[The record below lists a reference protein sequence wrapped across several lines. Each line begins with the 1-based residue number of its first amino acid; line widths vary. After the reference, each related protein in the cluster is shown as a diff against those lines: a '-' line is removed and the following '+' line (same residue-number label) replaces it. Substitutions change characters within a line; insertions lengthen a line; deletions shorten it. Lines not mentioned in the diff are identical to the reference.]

1 MRVSRW
7 LAAGALTA
15 VAACGGGG
23 GSGGGAAGPAP
34 STAFLAEAEVQRIVA
49 QAVAEAQARGAR
61 AHVAVVD
68 RAGNVLAAFAMS
80 GAPATVAITSGSGV
94 TGGLDGIAQG
104 TVPAAYSA
112 TAKAMTAAY
121 LSSNG
126 NAFSTRTANQI
137 VREHFDPSER
147 GQPSGPLYGVQYSQ
161 LPCSDV
167 NRRAEEGTQ
176 GPKRSPLGMSAD
188 PGGLP
193 LYKDGVLVGGIGI
206 EANGVYGGDADI
218 VDIDGDPEEA
228 IAVAGAFG
236 YAAPQDIRANR
247 ITADG
252 RTLRYVD
259 SEALASTPAAAPAF
273 AALPGALVAIP
284 GFASGAVSAG
294 TVFGSVASGVRA
306 ASRAE
311 LGADAFVLVDALGN
325 ERFAPRDAPDR
336 GLEAAQVTAILAEA
350 LAVARRAR
358 AQIRRPLGS
367 AAQVSVAVVD
377 VAGNVLGIA
386 RTADGPMFGIDVAVQ
401 KARTAAL
408 FSGPLA
414 TGLFVGSADHLPNGA
429 HVDLADYLAAARAF
443 LGDANAF
450 TGATAWSARAIG
462 NIHRPMFPDGID
474 GAPQGPL
481 STPMGRWSPFNV
493 GYQLDLVYDRL
504 LASASRPLD
513 HVPCVAPAA
522 GPSLANGAQI
532 FPGGVPIYRGSVV
545 VGAIGVSGDG
555 VDQDDMVAFLGLDNA
570 AARVGNA
577 IGNAPPAMR
586 ADRLTPMGT
595 RLRYVQCP
603 QSPFLDSSE
612 QDACAG
618 K

>member
-1 MRVSRW
+1 MCVSRW
-7 LAAGALTA
+7 LAAGAL
-15 VAACGGGG
+15 AALAGCGGAG
-23 GSGGGAAGPAP
+23 GSGGSSAVPATP
-34 STAFLAEAEVQRIVA
+34 RALEEAEVQRIVA

-94 TGGLDGIAQG
+94 SGGLDGILPG
-104 TVPAAYSA
+104 TVPAAYA
-112 TAKAMTAAY
+112 AIAKAMTGAY
-121 LSSNG
+121 LSSGG

-137 VREHFDPSER
+137 VREHFDPGER
-147 GQPSGPLYGVQYSQ
+147 GQPAGPLYGVQYSQ

-176 GPKRSPLGMSAD
+176 GPKRSPLGLSAD

-193 LYKDGVLVGGIGI
+193 LYKDGVLVGGIGV

-218 VDIDGDPEEA
+218 VDFDSDPEEA

-259 SEALASTPAAAPAF
+259 SESLASTPTAAPAF
-273 AALPGALVAIP
+273 VALPGALVAIP
-284 GFASGAVSAG
+284 GFASAAITAG
-294 TVFGSVASGVRA
+294 TVFGSAASGVRA
-306 ASRAE
+306 ANRTE

-325 ERFAPRDAPDR
+325 ERFAPRDASDR
-336 GLEAAQVTAILAEA
+336 GIEAAQVTALLAEA

-367 AAQVSVAVVD
+367 AAQVSVSVVD
-377 VAGNVLGIA
+377 AAGNILGIA
-386 RTADGPMFGIDVAVQ
+386 RTGDAPVFGIDVAVQ

-414 TGLFVGSADHLPNGA
+414 TALFVGSADHIPDAA
-429 HVDLADYLAAARAF
+429 HVDLGDYLTASRAF
-443 LGDANAF
+443 FGDANVF

-474 GAPQGPL
+474 GAANGPL
-481 STPMGRWSPFNV
+481 STPIGRWSPFNV

-504 LASASRPLD
+504 LAAATRPLD
-513 HVPCVAPAA
+513 RIACVAPAA
-522 GPSLANGAQI
+522 GPSLANGAQV
-532 FPGGVPIYRGSVV
+532 FPGGVPIYRGPAV

-555 VDQDDMVAFLGLDNA
+555 VDQDDMIAFLGLHNA
-570 AARVGNA
+570 AARMGNT
-577 IGNAPPAMR
+577 IGNAPQAMR
-586 ADRLTPMGT
+586 ADRLAPMGT

-603 QSPFLDSSE
+603 QSPFLDSNE